1 MQAPASAELAAEIA
15 RRRAAPYVPRA
26 LLEHLAG
33 DPARR
38 VRSVDGTCVF
48 IDVSGF
54 TKLSERLAR
63 RGGREGAE
71 QLADAIGGC
80 FEALLGV
87 AYDKGGGLLKFG
99 GDALLLL
106 FDGEV
111 HAERACASAVA
122 MRERLRELGPIQTGA
137 APVTLRMSVG
147 VHSDEYLL
155 FVVGRSHREL
165 LISGPAATEVVRME
179 KQAGTGEI
187 VVSASTA
194 SALPRSCLGPARGA
208 ARLLRSAP
216 PVIRAFEAPL
226 PDTID
231 ASHAPDAL
239 STELRAHVLAGPQ
252 PPEHRIVTVAFLRFE
267 GTDGLVAER
276 GAAGAAEALDA
287 LVTLVQDAADAEQVC
302 LLGSDI
308 DADGGKLILTAG
320 APRALGDEDERML
333 LALRRIID
341 AGPPLPLR
349 IGMTHGPLFAG
360 DIGPRYRRTYT
371 VMGDVVNL
379 AARLMAK
386 APPGELYATPAALE
400 RSSTRFETTAL
411 EPFTVKGKAL
421 PVEAVSVGR
430 VVLSRG
436 AAQGPLPV
444 RFPLVGRE
452 RELEQISQA
461 LDDAE
466 RGRGRLIE
474 LVSEPGMGRSRLM
487 EEVRDRAEG
496 VRVLHA
502 TCEPYTISTPYAT
515 WRELLRQLLG
525 VAWDEAD
532 DVVLDRLQAT
542 LERDDPSLLPWLPLL
557 ADAFDV
563 EAPPSPAVE
572 QLAPEFRAG
581 RLHEVVLRFIRHE
594 LPSWALI
601 EVADA
606 HLMDTASAELVEAL
620 ARELPLL
627 PWVMVVSRRDRK
639 GGFTAAPG
647 EHVLHLELGPLG
659 PAESLALAEAATE
672 AAPLPPH
679 IVKLAAE
686 RSGGSPQ
693 FLRDL
698 LRAAA
703 AGSTDL
709 PDSVESAALARL
721 DRLPA
726 SDRALI
732 RRASILGLSF
742 HPRQLD
748 DLLDADISA
757 PDQDTWG
764 RLGAYFKEEADGY
777 LRFRR
782 EVVRD
787 VAYGGLPFRVR
798 RELHAAAAGRLERDL
813 GEDAD
818 DAADRLAVH
827 YHRAGVHA
835 KAWHYARLAAN
846 RASER
851 SAFADAAN
859 LYRRALESAHHV
871 GAPPEEL
878 VAVWESLA
886 DSYLRTG
893 ELERSDQALTS
904 ARRLVADDPV
914 RAAHLMWLHASI
926 AYRAGHISR
935 AVRWSGRAL
944 RMLEPVSGEA
954 AAAGRSHVVATLA
967 AVRQRQ
973 GRSAEAVRLARQAIA
988 DAEAAGEELALGHAC
1003 QILETA
1009 LVMSGRAAETG
1020 YSARALEIF
1029 RRHGAADRESAVLN
1043 NMGGFAYR
1051 AGRWDDAVSLYRESG
1066 DASRRAGDVAFEA
1079 FADCNVG
1086 EVLSDQGRLEEAE
1099 PLLRRALQIWRGT
1112 EDEHGVAFVT
1122 ALLGRLHA
1130 RAGRAG
1136 EAVELLEDALARF
1149 ETLGVEIDAALVKAL
1164 LAEAALFDGRAEEAR
1179 ERVLALF
1186 DGLPA
1191 DALLEPLLHH
1201 VTGVALAQMGEPAA
1215 ARATFAVALEAA
1227 RASELPLETAFV
1239 LDALEL
1245 LDPEPARR
1253 AERDAL
1259 LEQLDIVPAAG
1270 AAAGAAAECGRAR
1283 RLSASACAGRPGPR
1297 GRTR

>member
-1 MQAPASAELAAEIA
+1 MQGAAKERLSGDVV

-26 LLEHLAG
+26 LLEHLA
-33 DPARR
+33 DEPARR
-38 VRSVDGTCVF
+38 VRAVDGTCVF
-48 IDVSGF
+48 VDVSGF

-71 QLADAIGGC
+71 QLADAIGSC
-80 FEALLGV
+80 FETLLGV
-87 AYDKGGGLLKFG
+87 AYDRGGGLLKFG

-106 FDGEV
+106 FDGDL
-111 HAERACASAVA
+111 HCARACASAVA
-122 MRERLRELGPIQTGA
+122 MSERLRELGPIETGS

-147 VHSDEYLL
+147 VHSAEYLL
-155 FVVGRSHREL
+155 FAVGGSHREL
-165 LISGPAATEVVRME
+165 LISGAAASEVVRME
-179 KQAGTGEI
+179 KEAGTGEI
-187 VVSASTA
+187 VVSAATA
-194 SALPRSCLGPARGA
+194 AALPERCIGPVRGA
-208 ARLLRSAP
+208 GRLLRSPP
-216 PVIRAFEAPL
+216 PVRGAFDAPL
-226 PDTID
+226 PETID
-231 ASHAPDAL
+231 ASQAPAAL

-276 GAAGAAEALDA
+276 GAAGAADALHE

-302 LLGSDI
+302 FLGSDI

-333 LALRRIID
+333 LTLRRIID

-349 IGMTHGPLFAG
+349 AGMTHGPLFAG

-386 APPGELYATPAALE
+386 APPGELYTTPAVLE
-400 RSSTRFETTAL
+400 RSTTRFEAAAL
-411 EPFTVKGKAL
+411 EPFHVKGKAL

-430 VVLSRG
+430 VVLSRD
-436 AAQGPLPV
+436 AARGPVPV
-444 RFPLVGRE
+444 RFPLIGRD
-452 RELEQISQA
+452 RELDLITQA

-487 EEVRDRAEG
+487 EEVRDRADG

-502 TCEPYTISTPYAT
+502 TCEPYTATTPYAT

-525 VAWDEAD
+525 VTWEDPE
-532 DVVLDRLQAT
+532 DVVLAALQAT

-563 EAPPSPAVE
+563 EAPASHAVD
-572 QLAPEFRAG
+572 QLAPEFRAA
-581 RLHEVVLRFIRHE
+581 RLREVVLRFLRRQ
-594 LPSWALI
+594 LPAWALI

-606 HLMDTASAELVEAL
+606 HLMDSASAELMEAL

-627 PWVMVVSRRDRK
+627 PWLAVVSRRDRK

-659 PAESLALAEAATE
+659 PADSLALAEAATE

-703 AGSTDL
+703 SGSSEL

-721 DRLPA
+721 DRLPPP
-726 SDRALI
+726 DRALI

-748 DLLDADISA
+748 DLLGDEIPA
-757 PDQDTWG
+757 PDEETWR
-764 RLGAYFKEEADGY
+764 RLGAYFKAEADGH

-782 EVVRD
+782 DLVRD
-787 VAYGGLPFRVR
+787 VAYAGLPFRIR

-813 GEDAD
+813 GADAD
-818 DAADRLAVH
+818 DAAARLAVH
-827 YHRAGVHA
+827 FHRAGVHA
-835 KAWHYARLAAN
+835 KAWRYARLAAD
-846 RASER
+846 RARER
-851 SAFADAAN
+851 AAFADAAN
-859 LYRRALESAHHV
+859 LYRRALESAQHV
-871 GAPPEEL
+871 GAPPGEL
-878 VAVWESLA
+878 AAVWESLA
-886 DSYLRTG
+886 DAYLRTG
-893 ELERSDQALTS
+893 ELERSEHALTS

-914 RAAHLMWLHASI
+914 RTAHLLWLHASI

-944 RMLEPVSGEA
+944 RTLEGASGDA
-954 AAAGRSHVVATLA
+954 AAACRSHVVATLA

-1009 LVMSGRAAETG
+1009 LVMSGRAPETG

-1051 AGRWDDAVSLYRESG
+1051 AGRWDDAVALYRESG
-1066 DASRRAGDVAFEA
+1066 DASRRAGDVDFEA

-1112 EDEHGVAFVT
+1112 ADEHGVAFVT

-1130 RAGRAG
+1130 RAGRAD
-1136 EAVELLEDALARF
+1136 EAVALLEDALARF
-1149 ETLGVEIDAALVKAL
+1149 EMLGVEIDAALVKAL
-1164 LAEAALFDGRAEEAR
+1164 LAEAALFDGRAEEAHD
-1179 ERVLALF
+1179 RVLALS
-1186 DGLPA
+1186 DGVPA
-1191 DALLEPLLHH
+1191 DALLTPLLRH
-1201 VTGVALAQMGEPAA
+1201 VTGVALAQMGETAA
-1215 ARATFAVALEAA
+1215 ALTSFTAALEAA
-1227 RASELPLETAFV
+1227 RAADLPLETAFV

-1245 LDPEPARR
+1245 LDAVPQRR
-1253 AERDAL
+1253 VERDAL
-1259 LEQLDIVPAAG
+1259 LARLDIARLPAPPLARPHRT
-1270 AAAGAAAECGRAR
+1270 AAHVG
-1283 RLSASACAGRPGPR
+1283 
-1297 GRTR
+1297 

>member
-1 MQAPASAELAAEIA
+1 MQAPATAPIATEIA
-15 RRRAAPYVPRA
+15 RRRAVPYVPRA
-26 LLEHLAG
+26 LLEHLARH
-33 DPARR
+33 PARR

-54 TKLSERLAR
+54 TRLSERLAR

-71 QLADAIGGC
+71 QLAEAIGGC

-106 FDGEV
+106 FDGDA

-122 MRERLRELGPIQTGA
+122 MRDRLRELGPIQTGS

-179 KQAGTGEI
+179 KQAGAGEI
-187 VVSASTA
+187 IVSASTA
-194 SALPRSCLGPARGA
+194 AALPRPCLGQARGS
-208 ARLLRSAP
+208 ARLLRAAP
-216 PVIRAFEAPL
+216 PIIREFEAPL

-231 ASHAPDAL
+231 ASHAPAAL
-239 STELRAHVLAGPQ
+239 STELRAHVLAGQQ

-267 GTDGLVAER
+267 GTDRLVAEL
-276 GAAGAAEALDA
+276 GADGAAEVLDA

-308 DADGGKLILTAG
+308 DADGGKLILAAG

-386 APPGELYATPAALE
+386 APPGELYATPAVLE
-400 RSSTRFETTAL
+400 RSSTQFATTKL

-444 RFPLVGRE
+444 RFPLIGRE
-452 RELEQISQA
+452 RELEQILQA

-502 TCEPYTISTPYAT
+502 TCEPYTTSTPYAT

-525 VAWDEAD
+525 VAWDDAD
-532 DVVLDRLQAT
+532 DVVLARLEAT

-557 ADAFDV
+557 ADGFDV
-563 EAPPSPAVE
+563 EAPASPEVD
-572 QLAPEFRAG
+572 QLAPEFRAA
-581 RLHEVVLRFIRHE
+581 RLHEVVLRFMRRQ
-594 LPSWALI
+594 LPGWALI
-601 EVADA
+601 ELADV
-606 HLMDTASAELVEAL
+606 HLMDTASAELLDAL
-620 ARELPLL
+620 SRELPLL
-627 PWVMVVSRRDRK
+627 PWLIVVSRRDRES
-639 GGFTAAPG
+639 GFTATPAD
-647 EHVLHLELGPLG
+647 HVLHLELQPLG
-659 PAESLALAEAATE
+659 PAASLALAEAATE

-679 IVKLAAE
+679 VVQLVAE

-698 LRAAA
+698 LRSAAS
-703 AGSTDL
+703 GSTEL

-721 DRLPA
+721 DRLAAP
-726 SDRALI
+726 DRALI
-732 RRASILGLSF
+732 RRASVLGSSF
-742 HPRQLD
+742 HPRQLEDLLGD
-748 DLLDADISA
+748 DLAA
-757 PDQDTWG
+757 PDQETWG
-764 RLGAYFKEEADGY
+764 RLGAYFKAEAEGF

-787 VAYGGLPFRVR
+787 VAYAGLPFRVR
-798 RELHAAAAGRLERDL
+798 RSLHAAAANRLERDL
-813 GEDAD
+813 GAEAD
-818 DAADRLAVH
+818 EVAARLAVH
-827 YHRAGVHA
+827 FHLAGAHD
-835 KAWHYARLAAN
+835 KAWHYARLAAD
-846 RASER
+846 RAR
-851 SAFADAAN
+851 DRAAFADAAN
-859 LYRRALESAHHV
+859 LYRHALESAQHLDL
-871 GAPPEEL
+871 APGEL
-878 VAVWESLA
+878 ATAWESLA
-886 DSYLRTG
+886 DAYLRTG
-893 ELERSDQALTS
+893 ELERSHRALTS
-904 ARRLVADDPV
+904 ARRLVADDLV
-914 RAAHLMWLHASI
+914 RTADLLWLHARI
-926 AYRAGHISR
+926 AERAGQVSR

-944 RMLEPVSGEA
+944 RALELASDEA
-954 AAAGRSHVVATLA
+954 AAARRPHVVATLA
-967 AVRQRQ
+967 GVRQRQ
-973 GRSAEAVRLARQAIA
+973 GRTAEAIRLARRAIEE
-988 DAEAAGEELALGHAC
+988 AEAAREELALGHAC
-1003 QILETA
+1003 QILDWA
-1009 LVMSGRAAETG
+1009 LVESGRAAEAG

-1051 AGRWDDAVSLYRESG
+1051 AGRWQEAVELYRSSA
-1066 DASRRAGDVAFEA
+1066 DASARAGDVNFGAFS
-1079 FADCNVG
+1079 DCNVG
-1086 EVLSDQGRLEEAE
+1086 ELLSDQGRLEEAE
-1099 PLLRRALQIWRGT
+1099 PLLRRALQVWRGT
-1112 EDEHGVAFVT
+1112 ADEHGVAFAT

-1130 RAGRAG
+1130 RAGRT
-1136 EAVELLEDALARF
+1136 EQAVELLQEALAGF
-1149 ETLGVEIDAALVKAL
+1149 ETLRVEADAALVRAL
-1164 LAEAALFDGRAEEAR
+1164 IAEAELFGARAEAAR
-1179 ERVLALF
+1179 ERVVATFPELA
-1186 DGLPA
+1186 A
-1191 DALLEPLLHH
+1191 DALLEPLLHYLA
-1201 VTGVALAQMGEPAA
+1201 GVALAQMRDVAAAGEALAAALAA
-1215 ARATFAVALEAA
+1215 AREADLPFETLLALDAMAQLTPSPELQQERDDLLARLGVAHVPAPPLAPPPEAA
-1227 RASELPLETAFV
+1227 A
-1239 LDALEL
+1239 
-1245 LDPEPARR
+1245 PA
-1253 AERDAL
+1253 D
-1259 LEQLDIVPAAG
+1259 D
-1270 AAAGAAAECGRAR
+1270 
-1283 RLSASACAGRPGPR
+1283 
-1297 GRTR
+1297 